1 MREWGTE
8 ADKPKPLE
16 NWLLGVSGIGFTI
29 LLLAGA
35 IQAIWG

>member
-8 ADKPKPLE
+8 PEKPKPFE
-16 NWLLGVSGIGFTI
+16 NWLLGVSGIGLTI

-35 IQAIWG
+35 IHAIWR